1 MDTLIR
7 FGFSIE
13 EIQTMMNTNHSI
25 EEISDNDILDLIDL
39 LKEINCKEEQIKN
52 ILLCNPFYITNKKLK
67 IKKLLRKLKE
77 IGLTNIDLL
86 LESNP
91 YLLNMEEEELDRIYN
106 KKIHEGFSKEEIID
120 YINYNE
126 VI

>member
-52 ILLCNPFYITNKKLK
+52 KKIIKK
-67 IKKLLRKLKE
+67 IKR
-77 IGLTNIDLL
+77 NW
-86 LESNP
+86 S
-91 YLLNMEEEELDRIYN
+91 YQY
-106 KKIHEGFSKEEIID
+106 
-120 YINYNE
+120 
-126 VI
+126 